1 MPLKVRMVWA
11 GAEGAAKAPRALA
24 FMLDM
29 LTRWNAELM
38 RDRAASGQPVPSVY
52 AAGVRYQRENY
63 AGVHPED
70 WRDCLEVIRRG
81 GGDCE
86 DLAAYRAAELRV
98 SGDQN
103 ARCMFI
109 ERARPDGGRLFHI
122 VVMRGDGT
130 LEDPSRAL
138 GMNAE

>member
-1 MPLKVRMVWA
+1 VPLKVRMVWA
-11 GAEGAAKAPRALA
+11 GAEGAEKAPRALA
-24 FMLDM
+24 FMLDT

-38 RDRAASGQPVPSVY
+38 RVQPVPPLYQSG
-52 AAGVRYQRENY
+52 ARYQRENY
-63 AGVHPED
+63 TGLHPED
-70 WRDCLEVIRRG
+70 WRDCLQVIRSG

-103 ARCMFI
+103 AKCMFI

-122 VVMRGDGT
+122 VVQRGDGS
-130 LEDPSRAL
+130 LEDPSRVL